1 MSNFIRLIKLM
12 ITRPEHFFSCL
23 IALLTMLIN
32 ELRKIF
38 YDLIEFLND
47 EETAQFIED
56 NIIAFLDDAEEGCW
70 MQLQDWELM
79 NDD

>member
-12 ITRPEHFFSCL
+12 IMQPEHFFSCL
-23 IALLTMLIN
+23 IALLAMLIN
-32 ELRKIF
+32 ALRNTF

-47 EETAQFIED
+47 EESAQFIED
-56 NIIAFLDDAEEGCW
+56 YIIAFLDDAEEGCF

>member
-12 ITRPEHFFSCL
+12 ITHPEHFFSCL

-70 MQLQDWELM
+70 MQLRDWELM